1 MYPIRIQRLAEL
13 MVAQGV
19 DCVAVMPGSNLRYLA
34 GVSFRLSERP
44 TLAFFSAK
52 ARPAAV
58 VPSFEV
64 SRFTA
69 GSASIDWQLFSWP
82 DEAGPAAAFAGAAS
96 ALGLTGKTLAI
107 EENVLRV
114 RELRLL
120 EASAADVHFAPAEPI
135 LADMRIRKNAAEVA
149 KMRQAVA
156 ITEEALEAV
165 LLDIRVGMSERSIAE
180 RLTVELKRRGAEA
193 LAFDLAVVSGPNSA
207 LPHGQPSD
215 RKVRAGDL
223 LLFDFGVTVD
233 GYASDITRTVAVGEV
248 GAELRRVYDVVRQAN
263 EAGRAAARPG
273 VEIQEVDRAARK
285 VIVEAGFH
293 QMIEPVGTAGSQ
305 CAGNLQDDL
314 ALGGVDLDPID
325 FRRRPAP
332 EHMFQIAQRGRTL
345 PGGRRLPANEC
356 ESRQQNESKLCNHH
370 RNPR

>member
-1 MYPIRIQRLAEL
+1 MDPDRIQRLTEL

-19 DCVAVMPGSNLRYLA
+19 DCVAVMPGANLRYLA

-52 ARPAAV
+52 VKPAAV

-64 SRFTA
+64 PRFTA
-69 GSASIDWQLFSWP
+69 GSTSIDWQLFSWP
-82 DEAGPAAAFAGAAS
+82 DEAGPAAAFAAAAG

-120 EASAADVHFAPAEPI
+120 EAGAPGVHFAPAEPI
-135 LADMRIRKNAAEVA
+135 LAAMRIRKDAAEVA

-156 ITEEALEAV
+156 ITEEAFEAV
-165 LLDIRVGMSERSIAE
+165 LPDIRVGMSERSIAE
-180 RLTVELKRRGAEA
+180 RLTMELKRGGAEA

-207 LPHGQPSD
+207 LPHGQPGD
-215 RKVRAGDL
+215 RKLQAGEL

-233 GYASDITRTVAVGEV
+233 GYASDITRTVAVGEI
-248 GAELRRVYDVVRQAN
+248 GSELRRVYDVVRRAN
-263 EAGRAAARPG
+263 EAGRAAGRPG

-285 VIVEAGFH
+285 VIVEAGFGSYFTH
-293 QMIEPVGTAGSQ
+293 RTGHGLGLDIHEAPYACEGDTTILEPGMTFTVEPGIYLPGKGGVRIEDDVLITL
-305 CAGNLQDDL
+305 AGNDSLTTFDREL
-314 ALGGVDLDPID
+314 TVL
-325 FRRRPAP
+325 
-332 EHMFQIAQRGRTL
+332 
-345 PGGRRLPANEC
+345 
-356 ESRQQNESKLCNHH
+356 
-370 RNPR
+370 